1 MAEHEESAEEEVS
14 IEPGTTG
21 SRCWVL
27 AAVIGILSGWFTGDS
42 VAFAQSGEARRTI
55 SCEGPFAPT
64 TTPEILAAAFGAANV
79 AVENIHVGEGQ
90 FEEGTVL
97 FPKSADERLEILWTG
112 GITHG
117 RPRHWFVRG
126 EKSLWRTVRG
136 LTLGTSLQA
145 VERLNRRPFRLLGF
159 GWDYAGT
166 TMDWS
171 NGLLDSASD
180 GPCRI
185 RARFLPTPEARDMD
199 SGKWYAQLRGD
210 REFSSGHPAMQ
221 VLNPVIYEIFVQYQQ

>member
-1 MAEHEESAEEEVS
+1 MLSAVVVS
-14 IEPGTTG
+14 
-21 SRCWVL
+21 
-27 AAVIGILSGWFTGDS
+27 LSYWFTGAGG
-42 VAFAQSGEARRTI
+42 AFAQGEARRII

-79 AVENIHVGEGQ
+79 TVEKIHVGEGQ

-97 FPKSADERLEILWTG
+97 FPKSADERLEILWAG

-117 RPRHWFVRG
+117 RPRHLVVRG
-126 EKSLWRTVRG
+126 EKSHWRTVRG
-136 LTLGTSLQA
+136 LTLGTTLQA

-171 NGLLDSASD
+171 KGLLDSASD

-185 RARFLPTPEARDMD
+185 RARFSPTAEAREMD
-199 SGKWYAQLRGD
+199 SRKWYAQLRGEI
-210 REFSSGHPAMQ
+210 EFSSGHPAMQ
-221 VLNPVIYEIFVQYQQ
+221 ALNPVIYEIFVQYQQ